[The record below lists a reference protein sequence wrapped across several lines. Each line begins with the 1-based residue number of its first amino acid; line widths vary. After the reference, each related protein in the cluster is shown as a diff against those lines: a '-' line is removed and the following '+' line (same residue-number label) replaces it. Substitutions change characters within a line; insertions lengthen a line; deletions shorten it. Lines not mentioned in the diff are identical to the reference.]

1 MRNPDLSVATVT
13 QPDSNEEALAA
24 AAAPAASLQRPMPNL
39 FAYPMAGPLF
49 ALIVIF
55 VVFSLTTSTFM
66 NAANVSLIAQQS
78 VVIGTLALGQTLI
91 ILVLGIDLADGA
103 IMVLGTVVAGSI
115 ASHGDAAVAM
125 ALGFVACVVAASI
138 NGLVIARFRL
148 PPFIAT
154 LGMFT
159 IIAAAARL
167 YSRSRSFPV
176 TSELLSVLGS
186 GPEFGTVEVTYGT
199 MAWVALTL
207 VLGYAL
213 NETAWGVRVYAIGNS
228 PSAARLNGVN
238 VTRVVFS
245 VYVLAGV
252 FYAFAAWQA
261 LGRTP
266 IADPSG
272 YQTANLDSIT
282 AVVIGGTSLF
292 GGRGGVAG
300 TFVGTLIVVA
310 LKNGLTQAGIDS
322 LYQQIA
328 TGALVILAV
337 GADQYLG
344 RRHRLGQGHGA

>member
-1 MRNPDLSVATVT
+1 VGTRELLGRLRMQDPELTVT
-13 QPDSNEEALAA
+13 TP
-24 AAAPAASLQRPMPNL
+24 PASLQRPTQNL
-39 FAYPMAGPLF
+39 LTTPIMGPLL
-49 ALIVIF
+49 ALVVIV

-66 NAANVSLIAQQS
+66 NAGNMSLIARQS

-91 ILVLGIDLADGA
+91 ILVSGIDLASGA
-103 IMVLGTVVAGSI
+103 IMVLGTVVAGSL
-115 ASHGDAAVAM
+115 AAQGNAVPAM
-125 ALGFVACVVAASI
+125 ALGFVVCVVAASI

-167 YSRSRSFPV
+167 YSQSQSFPV
-176 TSELLSVLGS
+176 TSDLLSVLGS
-186 GPEFGTVEVTYGT
+186 GPEFGAVAVTYGT
-199 MAWVALTL
+199 MLWVALTL
-207 VLGYAL
+207 ALGYAL

-228 PSAARLNGVN
+228 PVAARLNGVN
-238 VTRVVFS
+238 VTGVVFS
-245 VYVLAGV
+245 AYALAGI

-272 YQTANLDSIT
+272 YQLASLDSIT

-300 TFVGTLIVVA
+300 TLIGTLIVVA

-328 TGALVILAV
+328 TGALVMLAV
-337 GADQYLG
+337 GADQYRG
-344 RRHRLGQGHGA
+344 RGQRA

>member
-1 MRNPDLSVATVT
+1 MSDHEPMVASGAQAEQKAATV
-13 QPDSNEEALAA
+13 A
-24 AAAPAASLQRPMPNL
+24 AAAPPPAALQQPMQSL
-39 FAYPMAGPLF
+39 FAYPVTGPLF

-66 NAANVSLIAQQS
+66 NAGNLSLIAQQS

-91 ILVLGIDLADGA
+91 ILVSGVDLADGA

-115 ASHGDAAVAM
+115 AEHGDALLAM
-125 ALGFVACVVAASI
+125 TLGFVACVVVASI
-138 NGLVIARFRL
+138 NGLVVACFRL
-148 PPFIAT
+148 PSFIAT

-167 YSRSRSFPV
+167 YSQSQSFPV
-176 TSELLSVLGS
+176 TSDLLSVLGS
-186 GPEFGTVEVTYGT
+186 GPEFGTAAITYGT
-199 MAWVALTL
+199 MLWAVLTL

-213 NETAWGVRVYAIGNS
+213 SETAWGVHVYAIGNS

-245 VYVLAGV
+245 VYALAGV
-252 FYAFAAWQA
+252 FYAFAGWQA

-266 IADPSG
+266 IADPSA
-272 YQTANLDSIT
+272 YQIANLDSIT

-300 TFVGTLIVVA
+300 TFIGTLIVVA

-322 LYQQIA
+322 LYQEIA
-328 TGALVILAV
+328 TGALVMLAV
-337 GADQYLG
+337 GVDQYLG
-344 RRHRLGQGHGA
+344 RGHRAGQGYRA